1 MAENFDKFSISIDA
15 DVSSLQSSLKAAE
28 NTLAQFESAL
38 KKATSIGEINYLNKN
53 IANLN
58 TTITGLKQQA
68 SQLGKPIG
76 DASQSLINFSRIA
89 QDAPYGIM
97 GIANNLNPMVES
109 FQRLAK
115 TEGGT
120 KKALEA
126 MISGLAGPA
135 GIGVAIGVVSSL
147 AVTFSKQISEFFK
160 GPTNELEKFR
170 DELNKVAEEIYK
182 LIGQEQTKRTKGILL
197 VEIIAGGNKT
207 QQQEALK
214 QLKKLYGD
222 SKAIQDAKLGADK
235 AFYTTLV
242 NQAAMQ
248 NSAVANEKNNAAQL
262 DKLYAEQIQN
272 DKKRNAELEKL
283 DKGQGLGFFKAG
295 KNAYQNRIDELKLAV
310 NTQYDILG
318 KEIEKDIAKLEART
332 FKALSEIT
340 LIPTPETLKKGKAK
354 AKEKK
359 IVSPVKLIS
368 DGVYDASLETQ
379 AREQLSK
386 TPFVSKIP
394 EAANI
399 GTGTLFGMFDENL
412 NGKIRT
418 TKNELSDFLKQTKEG
433 FAQANLEANQFANQM
448 ASGVTNSLQSAF
460 DALMKGENVFEALS
474 NSVLQFAADLGF
486 AIIKAQLLAYIQ
498 AGLAVSGTGLAG
510 AAAGGGG
517 IMNLLMNLLGLGVTK
532 NAVGGITNGPSLGL
546 IGEAGPEAIMPLSKL
561 SSFLNTSFN
570 AGAMSGSSAG
580 SGGQFVLRGQDL
592 LLAVNRSQKAS
603 NIKGQSISLA

>member
-58 TTITGLKQQA
+58 TTISNLKQQA
-68 SQLGKPIG
+68 NQLGRPIG

-120 KKALEA
+120 KKALSA
-126 MISGLAGPA
+126 MIDGLSGPA
-135 GIGVAIGVVSSL
+135 GLGVVIGIVSSL
-147 AVTFSKQISEFFK
+147 AVVFQKQISEAFTGSADK
-160 GPTNELEKFR
+160 VKELR
-170 DELNKVAEEIYK
+170 DELKKLNDDIYK
-182 LIGQEQTKRTKGILL
+182 ITGAAQTSQILGGTL
-197 VEIIAGGNKT
+197 ANIISDKSIDTNTRKN
-207 QQQEALK
+207 ALK
-214 QLKKLYGD
+214 ELKKQY
-222 SKAIQDAKLGADK
+222 SENKEIQDLDVKNLDT
-235 AFYTTLV
+235 YTASYL
-242 NQAAMQ
+242 NSINNLAAVQ
-248 NSAVANEKNNAAQL
+248 KDAIGKEKNYIDALSAANAAYKKL
-262 DKLYAEQIQN
+262 IDERDKLKDQQLATTKQ
-272 DKKRNAELEKL
+272 LEMGVTTESLRAKIDAQYVKPL
-283 DKGQGLGFFKAG
+283 KEATEKI
-295 KNAYQNRIDELKLAV
+295 KNANDALTRTITDVLKF
-310 NTQYDILG
+310 NTPDKVI
-318 KEIEKDIAKLEART
+318 KVK
-332 FKALSEIT
+332 
-340 LIPTPETLKKGKAK
+340 
-354 AKEKK
+354 KEKK
-359 IVSPVKLIS
+359 IKSPVEQIS

-433 FAQANLEANQFANQM
+433 FAQANMEANQFANQM

>member
-68 SQLGKPIG
+68 NQLGKPLG

-109 FQRLAK
+109 FQRLAQ

-120 KKALEA
+120 KKALQA
-126 MISGLAGPA
+126 MVSGLIGPA

-147 AVTFSKQISEFFK
+147 AVTFSKEISEFFK
-160 GPTNELEKFR
+160 GPTSELEKFR
-170 DELNKVAEEIYK
+170 DELNKVAQEIYK

-197 VEIIAGGNKT
+197 VELITGGNKT

-242 NQAAMQ
+242 NQAAIQ
-248 NSAVANEKNNAAQL
+248 SGAVATEKNNAAQL

-272 DKKRNAELEKL
+272 EQKRNAELQKL

-295 KNAYQNRIDELKLAV
+295 KGAYQNRIDELKLEV

-318 KEIEKDIAKLEART
+318 KEIEKNISNLQART
-332 FKALSEIT
+332 YKALQNIT
-340 LIPTPETLKKGKAK
+340 LLPSPD
-354 AKEKK
+354 K
-359 IVSPVKLIS
+359 IVKPKKEPKIKSPVKLIS

-379 AREQLSK
+379 AREQLSNLEIQNK
-386 TPFVSKIP
+386 FP
-394 EAANI
+394 EAARNV
-399 GTGTLFGMFDENL
+399 GVGGGSLFGMFDENL

-418 TKNELSDFLKQTKEG
+418 TKNELTDFLRQTKEG
-433 FAQANLEANQFANQM
+433 FAQANMEANQFANQM

-517 IMNLLMNLLGLGVTK
+517 ILNTLMNLLGLGVTK
-532 NAVGGITNGPSLGL
+532 NAKGGITNGPSLGL

-570 AGAMSGSSAG
+570 AGAMSSGVTSN
-580 SGGQFVLRGQDL
+580 GGQFVLRGQDL

>member
-58 TTITGLKQQA
+58 TTISNLKQQA
-68 SQLGKPIG
+68 NQLGRPIG

-120 KKALEA
+120 KKALSA
-126 MISGLAGPA
+126 MIDGLSGPA
-135 GIGVAIGVVSSL
+135 GLGVVIGIVSSL
-147 AVTFSKQISEFFK
+147 AVVFQKQISEAFTGSADK
-160 GPTNELEKFR
+160 VKELR
-170 DELNKVAEEIYK
+170 DELKKLNDDIYK
-182 LIGQEQTKRTKGILL
+182 ITGAAQTSQILGGTL
-197 VEIIAGGNKT
+197 ANIISDKSIDTNTRKN
-207 QQQEALK
+207 ALK
-214 QLKKLYGD
+214 ELKKQY
-222 SKAIQDAKLGADK
+222 SENKEIQDLDVKNLDT
-235 AFYTTLV
+235 YTASYL
-242 NQAAMQ
+242 NSINNLAAVQ
-248 NSAVANEKNNAAQL
+248 KDAIGKEKNYIDALSAANAAYKKL
-262 DKLYAEQIQN
+262 IDERDKLKDQQLATTKQ
-272 DKKRNAELEKL
+272 LEMGVTTESLRAKIDAQYVKPL
-283 DKGQGLGFFKAG
+283 KEATEKI
-295 KNAYQNRIDELKLAV
+295 KNANDALTRTIKDVLKF
-310 NTQYDILG
+310 NTPDKVI
-318 KEIEKDIAKLEART
+318 KVK
-332 FKALSEIT
+332 
-340 LIPTPETLKKGKAK
+340 
-354 AKEKK
+354 KEKK
-359 IVSPVKLIS
+359 IKSPVEQIS
-368 DGVYDASLETQ
+368 DGVYDASLETE

-433 FAQANLEANQFANQM
+433 FAQANMEANQFANQM

-486 AIIKAQLLAYIQ
+486 AIIRAQLLAYIQ
-498 AGLAVSGTGLAG
+498 AGLATSGTGLAG

-517 IMNLLMNLLGLGVTK
+517 ILNMLMNLLGLGVTK
-532 NAVGGITNGPSLGL
+532 NAKGGITNGPSLGL

-592 LLAVNRSQKAS
+592 LLSVNRSQKAS

>member
-58 TTITGLKQQA
+58 TTISNLKQQA
-68 SQLGKPIG
+68 NQLGKPLG
-76 DASQSLINFSRIA
+76 DASQSLLNFSRIA

-109 FQRLAK
+109 FQRLAQ

-120 KKALEA
+120 KKALQA
-126 MISGLAGPA
+126 MVSGLMGPA

-147 AVTFSKQISEFFK
+147 AVTFSKEISEFFK
-160 GPTNELEKFR
+160 GPTSELEKFR
-170 DELNKVAEEIYK
+170 DELNKVAQEIYK

-197 VEIIAGGNKT
+197 VELITGGNKT
-207 QQQEALK
+207 QQEEALK

-242 NQAAMQ
+242 NQAAIQ
-248 NSAVANEKNNAAQL
+248 SGAVATEKNNAAQL

-272 DKKRNAELEKL
+272 EQKRNAELQKL
-283 DKGQGLGFFKAG
+283 DKGEGLGFFKAG
-295 KNAYQNRIDELKLAV
+295 KGAYQKRIDELKLEV

-318 KEIEKDIAKLEART
+318 KEIEKNIANLEART
-332 FKALSEIT
+332 FKALQNIT
-340 LIPTPETLKKGKAK
+340 LLPSPD
-354 AKEKK
+354 K
-359 IVSPVKLIS
+359 IVKPKKEPKIKSPVKLIS
-368 DGVYDASLETQ
+368 DGVYDASLEEQ

-386 TPFVSKIP
+386 TPFISKIP

-399 GTGTLFGMFDENL
+399 GSGSLFGMFDENL

-433 FAQANLEANQFANQM
+433 FAQANMEANQFANQM

-486 AIIKAQLLAYIQ
+486 AIIRAQLLAYIQ
-498 AGLAVSGTGLAG
+498 AGLATSGTGLAG

-517 IMNLLMNLLGLGVTK
+517 ILNMLMNLLGLGVTK
-532 NAVGGITNGPSLGL
+532 NAKGGITNGPSLGL
-546 IGEAGPEAIMPLSKL
+546 IGEAGHEAIMPLSKL

>member
-68 SQLGKPIG
+68 NQLGKPLG

-89 QDAPYGIM
+89 QDAPYGII

-109 FQRLAK
+109 FQRLAQ

-120 KKALEA
+120 KKALQA
-126 MISGLAGPA
+126 MVAGLMGPA
-135 GIGVAIGVVSSL
+135 GVGVAIGVVSSL
-147 AVTFSKQISEFFK
+147 AVTFSKEIAEFFK
-160 GPTNELEKFR
+160 GPTSELEKFR
-170 DELNKVAEEIYK
+170 DELNKVAQEIYK

-197 VEIIAGGNKT
+197 VELITGGNET

-242 NQAAMQ
+242 NQAAIQ
-248 NSAVANEKNNAAQL
+248 SGAVATEKNNAAQL

-272 DKKRNAELEKL
+272 NQKRNAELQKL
-283 DKGQGLGFFKAG
+283 DKGEGLGFFKAG
-295 KNAYQNRIDELKLAV
+295 KGAYQKRIDELKLQV

-332 FKALSEIT
+332 FKALQKIT
-340 LIPTPETLKKGKAK
+340 LLPSPDKIVKPK
-354 AKEKK
+354 KEKK

-368 DGVYDASLETQ
+368 DGVYDASLETE

-433 FAQANLEANQFANQM
+433 FAQANMEANQFASQM

>member
-120 KKALEA
+120 KKALQA
-126 MISGLAGPA
+126 MVAGLMGPA

-147 AVTFSKQISEFFK
+147 AVTFSKEISEFFK
-160 GPTNELEKFR
+160 GPTGELEKFR
-170 DELNKVAEEIYK
+170 NELNKVAQEIYN

-197 VEIIAGGNKT
+197 VELITGGDKT

-242 NQAAMQ
+242 NQAAIQ
-248 NSAVANEKNNAAQL
+248 SGAVATEKNNAAQL

-272 DKKRNAELEKL
+272 NQKRNAELQKL
-283 DKGQGLGFFKAG
+283 DKGEGLGFFKAG
-295 KNAYQNRIDELKLAV
+295 KGAYQNRIDELKLAV

-332 FKALSEIT
+332 FKALQKIT
-340 LIPTPETLKKGKAK
+340 LLPSPDKIIKPKKEAK
-354 AKEKK
+354 IK
-359 IVSPVKLIS
+359 SPVKLIS
-368 DGVYDASLETQ
+368 DGVYDQSLETQ

-399 GTGTLFGMFDENL
+399 GSGTLFGMFDENL

-418 TKNELSDFLKQTKEG
+418 TKNELTDFLRQTKEG
-433 FAQANLEANQFANQM
+433 FAQANMEANQFANQM

-460 DALMKGENVFEALS
+460 DALIKGENVFEALS

-486 AIIKAQLLAYIQ
+486 AIIRAQLLAYIQ

-517 IMNLLMNLLGLGVTK
+517 ILNTLMNLLGLGVTK
-532 NAVGGITNGPSLGL
+532 NAKGGITNGPSLGL

-570 AGAMSGSSAG
+570 AGAMSSGVTSN
-580 SGGQFVLRGQDL
+580 GGQFVLRGQDL

>member
-58 TTITGLKQQA
+58 TTISNLKQQA
-68 SQLGKPIG
+68 NQLGKPLG

-109 FQRLAK
+109 FQRLAQ

-120 KKALEA
+120 KKALQA
-126 MISGLAGPA
+126 MVSGLMGPA

-147 AVTFSKQISEFFK
+147 AVTFSKEISEFFK
-160 GPTNELEKFR
+160 GPTSELEKFR
-170 DELNKVAEEIYK
+170 DELNKVAQEIYK

-197 VEIIAGGNKT
+197 VELITGGNKT
-207 QQQEALK
+207 QQEEALK

-242 NQAAMQ
+242 NQAAIQ
-248 NSAVANEKNNAAQL
+248 SGAVATEKNNAAQL

-272 DKKRNAELEKL
+272 EQKRNAELQKL
-283 DKGQGLGFFKAG
+283 DKGEGLGFFKAG
-295 KNAYQNRIDELKLAV
+295 KGAYQKRIDELKLEV

-318 KEIEKDIAKLEART
+318 KEIEKNIANLEART
-332 FKALSEIT
+332 FKALQNIT
-340 LIPTPETLKKGKAK
+340 LLPSPD
-354 AKEKK
+354 K
-359 IVSPVKLIS
+359 IVKPKKEPKIKSPVKLIS
-368 DGVYDASLETQ
+368 DGVYDASLEEQ

-386 TPFVSKIP
+386 TPFISKIP

-399 GTGTLFGMFDENL
+399 GSGSLFGMFDENL

-433 FAQANLEANQFANQM
+433 FAQANMEANQFANQM

-486 AIIKAQLLAYIQ
+486 AIIRAQLLAYIQ
-498 AGLAVSGTGLAG
+498 AGLATSGTGLAG

-517 IMNLLMNLLGLGVTK
+517 ILNMLMNLLGLGVTK
-532 NAVGGITNGPSLGL
+532 NAKGGITNGPSLGL
-546 IGEAGPEAIMPLSKL
+546 IGEAGHEAIMPLSKL

>member
-38 KKATSIGEINYLNKN
+38 KKATSIGEINYLSKN

-58 TTITGLKQQA
+58 TTITQLKQQTN
-68 SQLGKPIG
+68 QLGKPLG

-109 FQRLAK
+109 FQRLAQ

-120 KKALEA
+120 KKALQA
-126 MISGLAGPA
+126 MVSGLMGPA
-135 GIGVAIGVVSSL
+135 GVGVAIGLVSSL
-147 AVTFSKQISEFFK
+147 AVTFSKEIAEFFK
-160 GPTNELEKFR
+160 GPTGELEKFR
-170 DELNKVAEEIYK
+170 DELNKVAQEIYK

-197 VEIIAGGNKT
+197 VELITGGTKT

-248 NSAVANEKNNAAQL
+248 SSAVATEKNNTAQL
-262 DKLYAEQIQN
+262 DKLYEEQIKN
-272 DKKRNAELEKL
+272 NKKRNDALSLVTGPKKMIEYGHSHIRSVEY
-283 DKGQGLGFFKAG
+283 Q
-295 KNAYQNRIDELKLAV
+295 KNLINKE
-310 NTQYDILG
+310 YDILG
-318 KEIEKDIAKLEART
+318 NSIKKNISKLEADT
-332 FKALSEIT
+332 FKQLAKIT
-340 LIPTPETLKKGKAK
+340 ILPSPDKILKPK
-354 AKEKK
+354 KEKK
-359 IVSPVKLIS
+359 IKSPVKLIS

-386 TPFVSKIP
+386 TPFVSNIP

-399 GTGTLFGMFDENL
+399 GNGTLFGMFDEQMI
-412 NGKIRT
+412 GKIKT
-418 TKNELSDFLKQTKEG
+418 TNNELSNFLKDTKEG
-433 FAQANLEANQFANQM
+433 FAQANNEAYQFANQM

-460 DALMKGENVFEALS
+460 DALIKGENVFEALS

-486 AIIKAQLLAYIQ
+486 AILRAQILAAIQ
-498 AGLAVSGTGLAG
+498 GTIATSGTGAAG

-517 IMNLLMNLLGLGVTK
+517 ILNTIMNLLGLGVTK
-532 NAVGGITNGPSLGL
+532 NAKGGITNGPSLGL

-570 AGAMSGSSAG
+570 AGAMSASATAN
-580 SGGQFVLRGQDL
+580 GGQFVLKGNDLVLALQRSNSSLNLRRGG
-592 LLAVNRSQKAS
+592 
-603 NIKGQSISLA
+603 I

>member
-38 KKATSIGEINYLNKN
+38 KKATSIGEINYLNRN
-53 IANLN
+53 ITNLN
-58 TTITGLKQQA
+58 TTITQLKQQA
-68 SQLGKPIG
+68 NQLGKPIG

-109 FQRLAK
+109 FQRLSK

-120 KKALEA
+120 KKALAA
-126 MISGLAGPA
+126 MIDGLSGPA
-135 GIGVAIGVVSSL
+135 GLGVVIGIVSSL
-147 AVTFSKQISEFFK
+147 AVVFQKQISEAFTGSADK
-160 GPTNELEKFR
+160 VKELR
-170 DELNKVAEEIYK
+170 DELKKLNDDIYK
-182 LIGQEQTKRTKGILL
+182 ITGAAQATQILGGTL
-197 VEIIAGGNKT
+197 ANIISDKSIDTNTRKN
-207 QQQEALK
+207 ALK
-214 QLKKLYGD
+214 ELKKQYAEN
-222 SKAIQDAKLGADK
+222 KEIQDLDVKNLDT
-235 AFYTTLV
+235 YTASYL
-242 NQAAMQ
+242 NSLNNLAAVQ
-248 NSAVANEKNNAAQL
+248 KDAIGKEKNYIDALSAANTAYKKLIDERDKLKDQQLATTKQLEMGITTESLRAKIDAQYVKPLKEATKDIQNANAAL
-262 DKLYAEQIQN
+262 TRTLTDVLKFNTPDKVI
-272 DKKRNAELEKL
+272 KVK
-283 DKGQGLGFFKAG
+283 
-295 KNAYQNRIDELKLAV
+295 
-310 NTQYDILG
+310 
-318 KEIEKDIAKLEART
+318 
-332 FKALSEIT
+332 
-340 LIPTPETLKKGKAK
+340 
-354 AKEKK
+354 KEKK

-433 FAQANLEANQFANQM
+433 FAQANMEANQFANQM

-517 IMNLLMNLLGLGVTK
+517 ILNTLMNLLGLGVTK

-570 AGAMSGSSAG
+570 AGSMSGG
-580 SGGQFVLRGQDL
+580 STSGGGQFVLRGQDL
-592 LLAVNRSQKAS
+592 LLSVNRSQKAS
-603 NIKGQSISLA
+603 RIKGQSISLG

>member
-28 NTLAQFESAL
+28 NTLVQFESAL

-58 TTITGLKQQA
+58 TTINGLKQQA
-68 SQLGKPIG
+68 NQLGRPIG

-120 KKALEA
+120 KKALQSMVA
-126 MISGLAGPA
+126 GLMGPA

-147 AVTFSKQISEFFK
+147 AVTFSKEISQFFK
-160 GPTNELEKFR
+160 GPADELEKFR
-170 DELNKVAEEIYK
+170 DELNKVAQEIYK
-182 LIGQEQTKRTKGILL
+182 IIGQEQTKRTKGILL
-197 VEIIAGGNKT
+197 VELIVGGTPT

-214 QLKKLYGD
+214 QLKKLYAD
-222 SKAIQDAKLGADK
+222 SKAIQDAKLGSDK

-262 DKLYAEQIQN
+262 DKLYSEQIQN

-283 DKGQGLGFFKAG
+283 DKGEGLGFFKAG
-295 KNAYQNRIDELKLAV
+295 KGAYQNRINELKLEV

-318 KEIEKDIAKLEART
+318 KEIQKNIDKLEANT
-332 FKALSEIT
+332 FKALQKIT
-340 LIPTPETLKKGKAK
+340 LIPSAETLKKGGAK

-359 IVSPVKLIS
+359 IVSPVKQIS
-368 DGVYDASLETQ
+368 DGVYDASLETE
-379 AREQLSK
+379 AREQFSK

-399 GTGTLFGMFDENL
+399 GTGSLFGMFDEQM
-412 NGKIRT
+412 NGKIKT
-418 TKNELSDFLKQTKEG
+418 TGNELTNFLKNTKEG
-433 FAQANLEANQFANQM
+433 FAQANMEANQFASQM
-448 ASGVTNSLQSAF
+448 AGGVTNSLQSAF
-460 DALMKGENVFEALS
+460 DALMNGGNVFEALS

-498 AGLAVSGTGLAG
+498 AGLAVSGTGLGG

-517 IMNLLMNLLGLGVTK
+517 ILNTLMNLLGLGLTK
-532 NAVGGITNGPSLGL
+532 NAKGGVTNGPSLGL

-561 SSFLNTSFN
+561 GSFLNTSFN
-570 AGAMSGSSAG
+570 AGAMSSNST
-580 SGGQFVLRGQDL
+580 SNGGQFVLRGQDL
-592 LLAVNRSQKAS
+592 LLSVNRSQKAS
-603 NIKGQSISLA
+603 RIKGQSISLG

>member
-147 AVTFSKQISEFFK
+147 AVTFSKQIAEFFK
-160 GPTNELEKFR
+160 GPTGELEKFR
-170 DELNKVAEEIYK
+170 DELNKVAQEIYK

-197 VEIIAGGNKT
+197 VELITGGNET

-248 NSAVANEKNNAAQL
+248 SGAVATEKNNAAQL
-262 DKLYAEQIQN
+262 DKLYADQIQN
-272 DKKRNAELEKL
+272 NKKRDEELKKL
-283 DKGQGLGFFKAG
+283 DKGEGLGFFKAG
-295 KNAYQNRIDELKLAV
+295 KGAYQKRIDELKLAV

-332 FKALSEIT
+332 FKALQNIT
-340 LIPTPETLKKGKAK
+340 LLPSPDKVLKPK
-354 AKEKK
+354 KEPK
-359 IVSPVKLIS
+359 IKSPVKLIS
-368 DGVYDASLETQ
+368 DGVYDASLETE

-386 TPFVSKIP
+386 TPFVSNIP
-394 EAANI
+394 QAANI
-399 GTGTLFGMFDENL
+399 GTGTLFGMFDEQMI
-412 NGKIRT
+412 GKIKT
-418 TKNELSDFLKQTKEG
+418 TNNELTNFLKDTKEG
-433 FAQANLEANQFANQM
+433 FAQANNEAYQFANQM

-460 DALMKGENVFEALS
+460 DALIKGENVFEALS

-486 AIIKAQLLAYIQ
+486 AILRAQILAAIQ
-498 AGLAVSGTGLAG
+498 GTIATSGTGLAG

-517 IMNLLMNLLGLGVTK
+517 ILNTIMNLLGLGVTK

-570 AGAMSGSSAG
+570 AGAMSGSATAN
-580 SGGQFVLRGQDL
+580 GGQFVLKGNDLVLALQRSNSSLNLRRGG
-592 LLAVNRSQKAS
+592 
-603 NIKGQSISLA
+603 I

>member
-28 NTLAQFESAL
+28 NTLAQFEAAL

-58 TTITGLKQQA
+58 TTITNLKQQA
-68 SQLGKPIG
+68 NQLGRPIG

-109 FQRLAK
+109 FQRLSK

-120 KKALEA
+120 KKALAA
-126 MISGLAGPA
+126 MIDGLSGPA
-135 GIGVAIGVVSSL
+135 GLGVVIGVVSSL
-147 AVTFSKQISEFFK
+147 AVVFQKQISEAFTGSADK
-160 GPTNELEKFR
+160 VKELR
-170 DELNKVAEEIYK
+170 DELKKLNDDIYK
-182 LIGQEQTKRTKGILL
+182 ITGAAQASQILGGTL
-197 VEIIAGGNKT
+197 ANIISDKSVDTNTRKNAIK
-207 QQQEALK
+207 E
-214 QLKKLYGD
+214 LKKLY
-222 SKAIQDAKLGADK
+222 SENKEIQDLDVKNLDT
-235 AFYTTLV
+235 YTSSYLTSL
-242 NQAAMQ
+242 NNLAAVQ
-248 NSAVANEKNNAAQL
+248 KDAIGKEKNYIEALSAANAAYKKL
-262 DKLYAEQIQN
+262 IDERDKLKDQQLATTKQLEMGITTESLRAKIDAQYVKPLKEATKDIQN
-272 DKKRNAELEKL
+272 ANAALTRTLTDVLKFNTPDKVIKVK
-283 DKGQGLGFFKAG
+283 
-295 KNAYQNRIDELKLAV
+295 
-310 NTQYDILG
+310 
-318 KEIEKDIAKLEART
+318 
-332 FKALSEIT
+332 
-340 LIPTPETLKKGKAK
+340 
-354 AKEKK
+354 KEKK

-368 DGVYDASLETQ
+368 DGVYDASLETE
-379 AREQLSK
+379 AREQFSK
-386 TPFVSKIP
+386 FQIENKFP
-394 EAANI
+394 EAARNVGVGGGSI
-399 GTGTLFGMFDENL
+399 FGMFDENL

-433 FAQANLEANQFANQM
+433 FAQANMEANQFASQM

-486 AIIKAQLLAYIQ
+486 AIIRAQLLAYIQ

-517 IMNLLMNLLGLGVTK
+517 ILNTLMNLLGLGITK
-532 NAVGGITNGPSLGL
+532 NAKGGVTNGPSLGL

-561 SSFLNTSFN
+561 SSFLNTSFQ
-570 AGAMSGSSAG
+570 AGAMSSGNSAN
-580 SGGQFVLRGQDL
+580 GGQFILRGQDL

>member
-58 TTITGLKQQA
+58 TTINGLKQQA
-68 SQLGKPIG
+68 NQLGKPIG

-109 FQRLAK
+109 FQRLAA

-120 KKALEA
+120 KKALQA
-126 MISGLAGPA
+126 MVAGLAGPA
-135 GIGVAIGVVSSL
+135 GIGVAIGIVSSL

-160 GPTNELEKFR
+160 GPTGELEKFR
-170 DELNKVAEEIYK
+170 DELNKVAQEIYK

-197 VEIIAGGNKT
+197 VELITGGNKT

-214 QLKKLYGD
+214 ELKKLYGD

-242 NQAAMQ
+242 NQAAIQ
-248 NSAVANEKNNAAQL
+248 SGAVATEKNNAAQL

-272 DKKRNAELEKL
+272 EQKRNAELQKL
-283 DKGQGLGFFKAG
+283 DKGEGLGFFKAG
-295 KNAYQNRIDELKLAV
+295 KGAYQKRIDELKLEV

-318 KEIEKDIAKLEART
+318 KEIEKNIANLEART
-332 FKALSEIT
+332 FKALQNIT
-340 LIPTPETLKKGKAK
+340 LLPSPD
-354 AKEKK
+354 K
-359 IVSPVKLIS
+359 IVKPKKEPKIKSPVKLIS

-379 AREQLSK
+379 AREQLSNLEIQNK
-386 TPFVSKIP
+386 FP
-394 EAANI
+394 EAARNVGVGGGSI
-399 GTGTLFGMFDENL
+399 FGMFDENL

-418 TKNELSDFLKQTKEG
+418 TKNELTDFLRQTKEG
-433 FAQANLEANQFANQM
+433 FAQANMEANQFASQM

-486 AIIKAQLLAYIQ
+486 AIIRAQLLAYIQ

-510 AAAGGGG
+510 AAAGGSG
-517 IMNLLMNLLGLGVTK
+517 ILNVLMNLLGLGVTK
-532 NAVGGITNGPSLGL
+532 NAKGGITNGPSLGL

>member
-28 NTLAQFESAL
+28 NTLAQFEAAL

-68 SQLGKPIG
+68 NQLGKPIG

-147 AVTFSKQISEFFK
+147 AVTFSKQIAEFFK
-160 GPTNELEKFR
+160 GPTSELEKFR
-170 DELNKVAEEIYK
+170 DELNKVAQEIYK

-197 VEIIAGGNKT
+197 VELITGGNET

-242 NQAAMQ
+242 NQAAIQ
-248 NSAVANEKNNAAQL
+248 SGAVATEKNNAAQL

-272 DKKRNAELEKL
+272 NQKRNAELQKL
-283 DKGQGLGFFKAG
+283 DKGEGLGFFKAG
-295 KNAYQNRIDELKLAV
+295 KGAYQKRIDELKLQV

-332 FKALSEIT
+332 FKALQKIT
-340 LIPTPETLKKGKAK
+340 LLPSPDKIVKPK
-354 AKEKK
+354 KEKK

-368 DGVYDASLETQ
+368 DGVYDASLETE

-399 GTGTLFGMFDENL
+399 GAGSLFGMFDEQMIS
-412 NGKIRT
+412 KIKT
-418 TKNELSDFLKQTKEG
+418 TNNELSKFLKDTKEG
-433 FAQANLEANQFANQM
+433 FAQANMEANQFANQM

-517 IMNLLMNLLGLGVTK
+517 ILNTLMNLLGLGVTK
-532 NAVGGITNGPSLGL
+532 NAKGGITNGPSLGL

-561 SSFLNTSFN
+561 SSFLNTSFQ
-570 AGAMSGSSAG
+570 AGAMSSGNSAN
-580 SGGQFVLRGQDL
+580 GGQFILRGQDL

>member
-58 TTITGLKQQA
+58 TTINSLKQQA
-68 SQLGKPIG
+68 GQLGKPMG

-109 FQRLAK
+109 FQRLAA

-120 KKALEA
+120 KKALQA

-135 GIGVAIGVVSSL
+135 GVGVAIGVVSSL

-160 GPTNELEKFR
+160 GPTDELEKFR
-170 DELNKVAEEIYK
+170 VELNKVAQDIYK
-182 LIGQEQTKRTKGILL
+182 LIGQEQTRRTKGILL
-197 VEIIAGGNKT
+197 VELITGGNPT

-214 QLKKLYGD
+214 QLKKLYAD
-222 SKAIQDAKLGADK
+222 NKAIQDAKLGADK
-235 AFYTTLV
+235 AYYTTLV

-248 NSAVANEKNNAAQL
+248 NSAVANEKNNTAQL
-262 DKLYAEQIQN
+262 DKLYEEQIKN
-272 DKKRNAELEKL
+272 DEKRNAKLAEL
-283 DKGQGLGFFKAG
+283 DKGIGLGFFKAG
-295 KNAYQNRIDELKLAV
+295 KGTYQKRIDELKLEV
-310 NTQYDILG
+310 NKQYDVLG
-318 KEIEKDIAKLEART
+318 KEIEKDIARLESNT
-332 FKALSEIT
+332 FKALSKIT
-340 LIPTPETLKKGKAK
+340 LIPTPETIKKGAAK
-354 AKEKK
+354 PKLKK

-368 DGVYDASLETQ
+368 DGVYDQSLETQ

-399 GTGTLFGMFDENL
+399 GNGTLFGMFDEKM
-412 NGKIRT
+412 NGKINT
-418 TKNELSDFLKQTKEG
+418 TKNELSNFLKDVKDG
-433 FAQANLEANQFANQM
+433 FKQANSEANQFASQM

-486 AIIKAQLLAYIQ
+486 AIIRAQLLAYIQ
-498 AGLAVSGTGLAG
+498 AGIATSGTGVAG

-517 IMNLLMNLLGLGVTK
+517 FLNILMNLLGLGVTK
-532 NAVGGITNGPSLGL
+532 NANGGVTNGPSLGL

-570 AGAMSGSSAG
+570 AGAMSSGNSSN
-580 SGGQFVLRGQDL
+580 GGQFILRGQDL

>member
-58 TTITGLKQQA
+58 TTINSLKQQA
-68 SQLGKPIG
+68 GQLGKPMG

-109 FQRLAK
+109 FQRLAA

-120 KKALEA
+120 KKALQA

-135 GIGVAIGVVSSL
+135 GVGVAIGVVSSL

-160 GPTNELEKFR
+160 GPTDELEKFR
-170 DELNKVAEEIYK
+170 VELNKVAQDIYK
-182 LIGQEQTKRTKGILL
+182 LIGQEQTRRTKGILL
-197 VEIIAGGNKT
+197 VELITGGTPT

-214 QLKKLYGD
+214 QLKKLYAD
-222 SKAIQDAKLGADK
+222 NKAIQDAKLGADK
-235 AFYTTLV
+235 AYYTTLV

-248 NSAVANEKNNAAQL
+248 NSAVANEKNNTAQL
-262 DKLYAEQIQN
+262 DKLYEEQIKN
-272 DKKRNAELEKL
+272 DEKRNAKLAEL
-283 DKGQGLGFFKAG
+283 DKGIGLGFFKAG
-295 KNAYQNRIDELKLAV
+295 KGTYQKRIDELKLEV
-310 NTQYDILG
+310 NKQYDVLG
-318 KEIEKDIAKLEART
+318 KEIEKDIARLQSNT
-332 FKALSEIT
+332 FKALAKIT
-340 LIPTPETLKKGKAK
+340 LIPTPETIKREAAK
-354 AKEKK
+354 PKPKK

-368 DGVYDASLETQ
+368 DGVYDQSLETQ

-399 GTGTLFGMFDENL
+399 GNGTLFGMFDEKM
-412 NGKIRT
+412 NGKINT
-418 TKNELSDFLKQTKEG
+418 TKNELTDFLKQVKDG
-433 FAQANLEANQFANQM
+433 FKQANNEANQFASQM

-460 DALMKGENVFEALS
+460 DALMKGENVFDALS
-474 NSVLQFAADLGF
+474 QSVLQFAADLGF
-486 AIIKAQLLAYIQ
+486 AIIRAQLLAYIQ
-498 AGLAVSGTGLAG
+498 AGIATSGTGLAG

-517 IMNLLMNLLGLGVTK
+517 FLNILMNLLGLGVTK
-532 NAVGGITNGPSLGL
+532 NANGGVTNGPSLGL

-570 AGAMSGSSAG
+570 AGAMSSGNSSN
-580 SGGQFVLRGQDL
+580 GGQFILRGQDL

-603 NIKGQSISLA
+603 NLKGQSISLA

>member
-68 SQLGKPIG
+68 NQLGKPLG

-109 FQRLAK
+109 FQRLAQ

-120 KKALEA
+120 KKALQA
-126 MISGLAGPA
+126 MVSGLMGPA

-147 AVTFSKQISEFFK
+147 AVTFSKEISEFFK
-160 GPTNELEKFR
+160 GPTSELEKFR
-170 DELNKVAEEIYK
+170 DELNKVAQEIYK

-197 VEIIAGGNKT
+197 VELITGGNKT

-242 NQAAMQ
+242 NQAAIQ
-248 NSAVANEKNNAAQL
+248 SGAVATEKNNAAQL

-272 DKKRNAELEKL
+272 EQKRNAELQKL
-283 DKGQGLGFFKAG
+283 DKGEGLGFFKAG
-295 KNAYQNRIDELKLAV
+295 KGAYQKRIDELKLEV

-318 KEIEKDIAKLEART
+318 KEIEKNIANLEART
-332 FKALSEIT
+332 FKALQNIT
-340 LIPTPETLKKGKAK
+340 LLPSPD
-354 AKEKK
+354 K
-359 IVSPVKLIS
+359 IVKPKKEPKIKSPVKLIS
-368 DGVYDASLETQ
+368 DGVYDASLEEQ

-433 FAQANLEANQFANQM
+433 FAQANMEANQFANQM

-486 AIIKAQLLAYIQ
+486 AIIRAQLLAYIQ
-498 AGLAVSGTGLAG
+498 AGLATSGTGLAG

-517 IMNLLMNLLGLGVTK
+517 ILNMLMNLLGLGVTK
-532 NAVGGITNGPSLGL
+532 NAKGGITNGPSLGL

>member
-38 KKATSIGEINYLNKN
+38 KKATSIGEINYLNRN
-53 IANLN
+53 ITNLN
-58 TTITGLKQQA
+58 TTITQLKQQA
-68 SQLGKPIG
+68 NQLGKPIG

-109 FQRLAK
+109 FQRLAQ

-120 KKALEA
+120 KKALQA
-126 MISGLAGPA
+126 MVAGLMGPA
-135 GIGVAIGVVSSL
+135 GVGVAIGVVSSL
-147 AVTFSKQISEFFK
+147 AVTFSKEIAEFFK
-160 GPTNELEKFR
+160 GPTSELEKFR
-170 DELNKVAEEIYK
+170 DELNKVAQEIYK

-197 VEIIAGGNKT
+197 VELITGGNET

-242 NQAAMQ
+242 NQAAIQ
-248 NSAVANEKNNAAQL
+248 SGAVATEKNNAAQL

-272 DKKRNAELEKL
+272 NQKRNAELQKL
-283 DKGQGLGFFKAG
+283 DKGEGLGFFKAG
-295 KNAYQNRIDELKLAV
+295 KGAYQKRIDELKLQV

-332 FKALSEIT
+332 FKALQKIT
-340 LIPTPETLKKGKAK
+340 LLPSPDKIVKPK
-354 AKEKK
+354 KEKK

-368 DGVYDASLETQ
+368 DGVYDASLETE

-399 GTGTLFGMFDENL
+399 GAGSLFGMFDEQMIS
-412 NGKIRT
+412 KIKT
-418 TKNELSDFLKQTKEG
+418 TNNELSKFLKDTKEG
-433 FAQANLEANQFANQM
+433 FAQANMEANQFANQM

-517 IMNLLMNLLGLGVTK
+517 ILNTLMNLLGLGVTK

>member
-147 AVTFSKQISEFFK
+147 AVTFSKQIAEFFK
-160 GPTNELEKFR
+160 GPTDELEKFR
-170 DELNKVAEEIYK
+170 DELNKVAQDIYK
-182 LIGQEQTKRTKGILL
+182 LIGQEQTRRTKGILL
-197 VEIIAGGNKT
+197 VELITGSDPTRQK
-207 QQQEALK
+207 EALK
-214 QLKKLYGD
+214 QLKKLYAD
-222 SKAIQDAKLGADK
+222 NKAIQDAKLGADK
-235 AFYTTLV
+235 AYYTTLV

-262 DKLYAEQIQN
+262 DKLYEEQIKN
-272 DKKRNAELEKL
+272 DEKRNAKLAEL
-283 DKGQGLGFFKAG
+283 DKGIGLGFFKAG
-295 KNAYQNRIDELKLAV
+295 INARQKRIDELKLEV
-310 NTQYDILG
+310 NKQYDVLG
-318 KEIEKDIAKLEART
+318 KEIEKDIARLESNT
-332 FKALSEIT
+332 FKALAKIT
-340 LIPTPETLKKGKAK
+340 LIPTPETIKKGSTK

-359 IVSPVKLIS
+359 IKSPVKLIS
-368 DGVYDASLETQ
+368 DGVYDASLETE

-418 TKNELSDFLKQTKEG
+418 TKNELTDFLKQTKDG
-433 FAQANLEANQFANQM
+433 FAQANNEANQFASQM

-460 DALMKGENVFEALS
+460 DALIKGENVFEALS

-486 AIIKAQLLAYIQ
+486 AIIRAQLLAYIQ

-517 IMNLLMNLLGLGVTK
+517 ILNTLMNLLGLGVTK
-532 NAVGGITNGPSLGL
+532 NAKGGITNGPSLGL

-570 AGAMSGSSAG
+570 AGAMSSGTTG
-580 SGGQFVLRGQDL
+580 NGGQFVLRGQDL

>member
-68 SQLGKPIG
+68 NQLGKPLG

-109 FQRLAK
+109 FQRLAQ

-120 KKALEA
+120 KKALQA
-126 MISGLAGPA
+126 MVSGLMGPA
-135 GIGVAIGVVSSL
+135 GVGVAIGVVSSL
-147 AVTFSKQISEFFK
+147 AVTFSKEIAEFFK
-160 GPTNELEKFR
+160 GPTGELEKFR
-170 DELNKVAEEIYK
+170 DELNKVAQEIYK

-197 VEIIAGGNKT
+197 VELITGGTKT

-214 QLKKLYGD
+214 QLKKLYSD

-248 NSAVANEKNNAAQL
+248 SSAVATEKNNAAQL

-272 DKKRNAELEKL
+272 NKKRDEELKKL
-283 DKGQGLGFFKAG
+283 DKGEGLGFFKAG
-295 KNAYQNRIDELKLAV
+295 KNAYQNRINELKLEV
-310 NTQYDILG
+310 NKQYDILG
-318 KEIEKDIAKLEART
+318 NEIKKNIAKLEADT
-332 FKALSEIT
+332 YKALQNVT
-340 LIPTPETLKKGKAK
+340 LLPSPDKILKPKKEAK
-354 AKEKK
+354 IK
-359 IVSPVKLIS
+359 SPVKLIS

-399 GTGTLFGMFDENL
+399 GGSTLFGMFDEQMI
-412 NGKIRT
+412 GKIKT
-418 TKNELSDFLKQTKEG
+418 TNNELSNFLKDTKEG
-433 FAQANLEANQFANQM
+433 FAQANNEAYQFANQM

-460 DALMKGENVFEALS
+460 DALIKGENVFEALS

-486 AIIKAQLLAYIQ
+486 AILRAQILAAIQ
-498 AGLAVSGTGLAG
+498 GTIATSGTGLAG

-517 IMNLLMNLLGLGVTK
+517 ILNTIMNLLGLGVTK
-532 NAVGGITNGPSLGL
+532 NAKGGITNGPSLGL

-570 AGAMSGSSAG
+570 AGAMSGNAASNN
-580 SGGQFVLRGQDL
+580 GQFV
-592 LLAVNRSQKAS
+592 
-603 NIKGQSISLA
+603 IKGNDLVLALQRSNSSLNLRRGGI

>member
-15 DVSSLQSSLKAAE
+15 DVSSLQSSIKAAE
-28 NTLAQFESAL
+28 NTLVQFENAL
-38 KKATSIGEINYLNKN
+38 KKATSIGEINYLTKN

-58 TTITGLKQQA
+58 TTITSLKQQT
-68 SQLGKPIG
+68 SQLGKPLG

-109 FQRLAK
+109 FQRLSA

-120 KKALEA
+120 KKALQA
-126 MISGLAGPA
+126 MVAGLMGPA
-135 GIGVAIGVVSSL
+135 GVGVAIGIVSSL
-147 AVTFSKQISEFFK
+147 AVTFSKEIAAFFK
-160 GPTNELEKFR
+160 GPTGELEKFR
-170 DELNKVAEEIYK
+170 SELNKVAEEIYK

-197 VEIIAGGNKT
+197 VELITGGTKT

-248 NSAVANEKNNAAQL
+248 SGAVATEKNNAAQL

-272 DKKRNAELEKL
+272 NQKRNAELQKL
-283 DKGQGLGFFKAG
+283 DKGEGLGFFKAG
-295 KNAYQNRIDELKLAV
+295 KNAYQNRINELKLAV

-332 FKALSEIT
+332 FKALQDVT
-340 LIPTPETLKKGKAK
+340 LLPSPD
-354 AKEKK
+354 K
-359 IVSPVKLIS
+359 IVKPKKEPKIKSPVKLIS
-368 DGVYDASLETQ
+368 DGVYDQSLETQ

-399 GTGTLFGMFDENL
+399 GTGSLFGMFDEQMIT
-412 NGKIRT
+412 KIKT
-418 TKNELSDFLKQTKEG
+418 TNNELSNFFKDTKEG
-433 FAQANLEANQFANQM
+433 FQQANQAASQFSENM
-448 ASGVTNSLQSAF
+448 AGGITNTLQGAF
-460 DALMKGENVFEALS
+460 DALMKGESVFEALS
-474 NSVLQFAADLGF
+474 QSVLKFAEDIVF
-486 AIIKAQLLAYIQ
+486 AIIKAQLLAAIQ
-498 AGLAVSGTGLAG
+498 GTIATSGTGLAG

-517 IMNLLMNLLGLGVTK
+517 IFNTLMNLLGLGVTK
-532 NAVGGITNGPSLGL
+532 NAKGGITNGPSLGL

-570 AGAMSGSSAG
+570 AGAMSGNGAANS
-580 SGGQFVLRGQDL
+580 GQFV
-592 LLAVNRSQKAS
+592 
-603 NIKGQSISLA
+603 IKGNDLVLALQRSNSSLNLRRGGI

>member
-28 NTLAQFESAL
+28 NTLAQFEAAL

-58 TTITGLKQQA
+58 TTITNLKQQA
-68 SQLGKPIG
+68 NQLGKPIG

-147 AVTFSKQISEFFK
+147 AVTFSKQIAEFFK
-160 GPTNELEKFR
+160 GPTSELEKFR
-170 DELNKVAEEIYK
+170 DELNKVAQEIYK

-197 VEIIAGGNKT
+197 VELITGGNET

-242 NQAAMQ
+242 NQAAIQ
-248 NSAVANEKNNAAQL
+248 SGAVATEKNNAAQL

-272 DKKRNAELEKL
+272 NQKRNAELQKL
-283 DKGQGLGFFKAG
+283 DKGEGLGFFKAG
-295 KNAYQNRIDELKLAV
+295 KGAYQKRIDELKLQV

-332 FKALSEIT
+332 FKALQKIT
-340 LIPTPETLKKGKAK
+340 LLPSPDKIVKPK
-354 AKEKK
+354 KEKK

-368 DGVYDASLETQ
+368 DGVYDASLETE

-399 GTGTLFGMFDENL
+399 GAGSLFGMFDEQIIS
-412 NGKIRT
+412 KIKT
-418 TKNELSDFLKQTKEG
+418 TNNELSKFLKDTKEG
-433 FAQANLEANQFANQM
+433 FAQANMEANQFANQM

-517 IMNLLMNLLGLGVTK
+517 ILNTLMNLLGLGVTK
-532 NAVGGITNGPSLGL
+532 NAKGGITNGPSLGL

-561 SSFLNTSFN
+561 SSFLNTSFQ
-570 AGAMSGSSAG
+570 AGAMSSGNSAN
-580 SGGQFVLRGQDL
+580 GGQFILRGQDL

>member
-147 AVTFSKQISEFFK
+147 AVTFSKQIAEFFK
-160 GPTNELEKFR
+160 GPTDELEKFR

-182 LIGQEQTKRTKGILL
+182 LIGQEQTKRTKGIFLAEL
-197 VEIIAGGNKT
+197 ITGSDPT
-207 QQQEALK
+207 QQKEALK
-214 QLKKLYGD
+214 QLKKLYSD
-222 SKAIQDAKLGADK
+222 NKAIQDAKLGADK

-272 DKKRNAELEKL
+272 DKKRNAELDKL

-295 KNAYQNRIDELKLAV
+295 KGAYQNRINELKLEV
-310 NTQYDILG
+310 NTQYDLLG
-318 KEIEKDIAKLEART
+318 KEIENNISKLEART
-332 FKALSEIT
+332 FKALSKIT
-340 LIPTPETLKKGKAK
+340 LIPTPETLKKGSAK
-354 AKEKK
+354 AKGKK

-368 DGVYDASLETQ
+368 DGVYDASLETE

-399 GTGTLFGMFDENL
+399 GNGTLFGMFDENL

-418 TKNELSDFLKQTKEG
+418 TKNELTDFLKQTKDG
-433 FAQANLEANQFANQM
+433 FAQANNEANQFASQM

-460 DALMKGENVFEALS
+460 DALIKGENVFEALS

-486 AIIKAQLLAYIQ
+486 AIIRAQLLAYIQ
-498 AGLAVSGTGLAG
+498 AGLATSGTGLAG

-517 IMNLLMNLLGLGVTK
+517 ILNKLMNLLGLGITK
-532 NAVGGITNGPSLGL
+532 NAKGGITNGPSLGL

-570 AGAMSGSSAG
+570 AGAMSSGATSN
-580 SGGQFVLRGQDL
+580 GGQFVLRGQDL

>member
-38 KKATSIGEINYLNKN
+38 KKATSIGEINYLNRN
-53 IANLN
+53 ITNLN
-58 TTITGLKQQA
+58 TTITQLKQQA
-68 SQLGKPIG
+68 NQLGKPIG

-109 FQRLAK
+109 FQRLAQ

-120 KKALEA
+120 KKALQA
-126 MISGLAGPA
+126 MVAGLMGPA
-135 GIGVAIGVVSSL
+135 GVGVAIGVVSSL
-147 AVTFSKQISEFFK
+147 AVTFSKEIAEFFK
-160 GPTNELEKFR
+160 GPTSELEKFR
-170 DELNKVAEEIYK
+170 DELNKVAQEIYK

-197 VEIIAGGNKT
+197 VELITGGNET

-242 NQAAMQ
+242 NQAAIQ
-248 NSAVANEKNNAAQL
+248 SGAVATEKNNAAQL

-272 DKKRNAELEKL
+272 NQKRNAELQKL
-283 DKGQGLGFFKAG
+283 DKGEGLGFFKAG
-295 KNAYQNRIDELKLAV
+295 KGAYQKRIDELKLQV

-332 FKALSEIT
+332 FKALQKIT
-340 LIPTPETLKKGKAK
+340 LLPSPDKIVKPK
-354 AKEKK
+354 KEKK

-368 DGVYDASLETQ
+368 DGVYDASLETE

-399 GTGTLFGMFDENL
+399 GAGSLFGMFDEQMIS
-412 NGKIRT
+412 KIKT
-418 TKNELSDFLKQTKEG
+418 TNNELSKFLKDTKEG
-433 FAQANLEANQFANQM
+433 FAQANMEANQFANQM

-517 IMNLLMNLLGLGVTK
+517 ILNTLMNLLGLGVTK

-570 AGAMSGSSAG
+570 AGSMSGG
-580 SGGQFVLRGQDL
+580 STSGGGQFVLRGQDL
-592 LLAVNRSQKAS
+592 LLSVNRSQKAS
-603 NIKGQSISLA
+603 RIKGQSISLG

>member
-68 SQLGKPIG
+68 NQLGKPLG

-109 FQRLAK
+109 FQRLAQ

-120 KKALEA
+120 KKALQA
-126 MISGLAGPA
+126 MVSGLMGPA

-147 AVTFSKQISEFFK
+147 AVTFSKEISEFFK
-160 GPTNELEKFR
+160 GPTSELEKFR
-170 DELNKVAEEIYK
+170 DELNKVAQEIYK

-197 VEIIAGGNKT
+197 VELITGGNKT
-207 QQQEALK
+207 QQEEALK

-242 NQAAMQ
+242 NQAAIQ
-248 NSAVANEKNNAAQL
+248 SGAVATEKNNAAQL

-272 DKKRNAELEKL
+272 EQKRNAKLQKL
-283 DKGQGLGFFKAG
+283 DKGEGLGFFKAG
-295 KNAYQNRIDELKLAV
+295 KGAYQKRIDELKLEV

-318 KEIEKDIAKLEART
+318 KEIEKNIANLEART
-332 FKALSEIT
+332 FKALQNIT
-340 LIPTPETLKKGKAK
+340 LLPSPD
-354 AKEKK
+354 K
-359 IVSPVKLIS
+359 IVKPKKEPKIKSPVKLIS

-379 AREQLSK
+379 AREQLSNLEIQNK
-386 TPFVSKIP
+386 FP
-394 EAANI
+394 EAARNVGVGGGSI
-399 GTGTLFGMFDENL
+399 FGMFDENL

-418 TKNELSDFLKQTKEG
+418 TKNELTDFLRQTKEG
-433 FAQANLEANQFANQM
+433 FAQANMEANQFANQM

-486 AIIKAQLLAYIQ
+486 AIIRAQLLAYIQ

-517 IMNLLMNLLGLGVTK
+517 ILNVLMNLLGLGVTK
-532 NAVGGITNGPSLGL
+532 NAKGGITNGPSLGL

-570 AGAMSGSSAG
+570 AGAMSSGSSG

>member
-28 NTLAQFESAL
+28 NTLAQFEAAL
-38 KKATSIGEINYLNKN
+38 KKATSIGEINYLNRN
-53 IANLN
+53 IDNLN
-58 TTITGLKQQA
+58 NTINGLRQQA
-68 SQLGKPIG
+68 NQLGRPMG
-76 DASQSLINFSRIA
+76 DATQSLVNFSRIA
-89 QDAPYGIM
+89 QDAPYGIQ

-109 FQRLAK
+109 FQRLAE

-120 KKALEA
+120 KAALEA

-135 GIGVAIGVVSSL
+135 GVGVAIGLVSSL
-147 AVTFSKQISEFFK
+147 AVTFSKEIEEFFK
-160 GPTNELEKFR
+160 GPTGQLEKFR
-170 DELNKVAEEIYK
+170 EELNKVAQEIYK

-197 VEIIAGGNKT
+197 VELITGGNQT

-248 NSAVANEKNNAAQL
+248 NSAVATEKNNAAQL
-262 DKLYAEQIQN
+262 DKLYADQIQN
-272 DKKRNAELEKL
+272 NQKRNAELQKL
-283 DKGQGLGFFKAG
+283 DKGEGLGFFKAG
-295 KNAYQNRIDELKLAV
+295 KGAIQNRIDELKLEV
-310 NTQYDILG
+310 NKQYDVLG
-318 KEIEKDIAKLEART
+318 NEIQKNIDKLEART
-332 FKALSEIT
+332 YKELQKIT
-340 LIPTPETLKKGKAK
+340 LLPSPD
-354 AKEKK
+354 K
-359 IVSPVKLIS
+359 IVKPKKEAKIKSPVKLIS

-399 GTGTLFGMFDENL
+399 GAGSLFGMFDEQMIS
-412 NGKIRT
+412 KIKT
-418 TKNELSDFLKQTKEG
+418 TNNELSKFLKDTKEG
-433 FAQANLEANQFANQM
+433 FAQANMEANQFANQM

-517 IMNLLMNLLGLGVTK
+517 ILNTLMNLLGLGVTK
-532 NAVGGITNGPSLGL
+532 NAKGGITNGPSLGL

-561 SSFLNTSFN
+561 SSFLNTSFQ
-570 AGAMSGSSAG
+570 AGAMSSGNSAN
-580 SGGQFVLRGQDL
+580 GGQFVLRGQDL
-592 LLAVNRSQKAS
+592 GLLGFRDF
-603 NIKGQSISLA
+603 

>member
-28 NTLAQFESAL
+28 NTLAQFEAAL

-68 SQLGKPIG
+68 NQLGKPLG

-109 FQRLAK
+109 FQRLAQ

-120 KKALEA
+120 KKALQA
-126 MISGLAGPA
+126 MVAGLMGPA
-135 GIGVAIGVVSSL
+135 GVGVAIGVVSSL
-147 AVTFSKQISEFFK
+147 AVTFSKEIAEFFK
-160 GPTNELEKFR
+160 GPTSELEKFR
-170 DELNKVAEEIYK
+170 DELNKVAQEIYK

-197 VEIIAGGNKT
+197 VELITGGNET

-242 NQAAMQ
+242 NQAAIQ
-248 NSAVANEKNNAAQL
+248 SGAVATEKNNAAQL

-272 DKKRNAELEKL
+272 NQKRNAELQKL
-283 DKGQGLGFFKAG
+283 DKGEGLGFFKAG
-295 KNAYQNRIDELKLAV
+295 KGAYQKRIDELKLQV

-332 FKALSEIT
+332 FKALQKIT
-340 LIPTPETLKKGKAK
+340 LLPSPDKIVKPK
-354 AKEKK
+354 KEKK

-368 DGVYDASLETQ
+368 DGVYDASLETE

-399 GTGTLFGMFDENL
+399 GAGSLFGMFDEQMIS
-412 NGKIRT
+412 KIKT
-418 TKNELSDFLKQTKEG
+418 TNNELSKFLKDTKEG
-433 FAQANLEANQFANQM
+433 FAQANMEANQFANQM

-570 AGAMSGSSAG
+570 AGAMSGNSAG

>member
-58 TTITGLKQQA
+58 TTISNLKQQA
-68 SQLGKPIG
+68 NQLGRPIG

-120 KKALEA
+120 KKALSA
-126 MISGLAGPA
+126 MIDGLSGPA
-135 GIGVAIGVVSSL
+135 GLGVVIGIVSSL
-147 AVTFSKQISEFFK
+147 AVVFQKQISEAFTGSADK
-160 GPTNELEKFR
+160 VKELR
-170 DELNKVAEEIYK
+170 DELKKLNDDIYK
-182 LIGQEQTKRTKGILL
+182 ITGAAQTSQILGGTL
-197 VEIIAGGNKT
+197 ANIISDKSIDTNTRKN
-207 QQQEALK
+207 ALK
-214 QLKKLYGD
+214 ELKKQY
-222 SKAIQDAKLGADK
+222 SENKEIQDLDVKNLDT
-235 AFYTTLV
+235 YTASYL
-242 NQAAMQ
+242 NSINNLAAVQ
-248 NSAVANEKNNAAQL
+248 KDAIGKEKNYIDALSAANAAYKKL
-262 DKLYAEQIQN
+262 IDERDKLKDQQLATTKQ
-272 DKKRNAELEKL
+272 LEMGVTTESLRAKIDAQYVKPL
-283 DKGQGLGFFKAG
+283 KEATKDI
-295 KNAYQNRIDELKLAV
+295 KNANDALTRTITDVLKF
-310 NTQYDILG
+310 NTPDKVI
-318 KEIEKDIAKLEART
+318 KVK
-332 FKALSEIT
+332 
-340 LIPTPETLKKGKAK
+340 
-354 AKEKK
+354 KEKK
-359 IVSPVKLIS
+359 IKSPVEQIS

-418 TKNELSDFLKQTKEG
+418 TKNELTDFLRQTKEG
-433 FAQANLEANQFANQM
+433 FAQANMEANQFANQM

-486 AIIKAQLLAYIQ
+486 AIIRAQLLAYIQ
-498 AGLAVSGTGLAG
+498 AGLATSGTGLAG

-517 IMNLLMNLLGLGVTK
+517 ILNMLMNLLGLGVTK
-532 NAVGGITNGPSLGL
+532 NAKGGITNGPSLGL

>member
-58 TTITGLKQQA
+58 TTISNLKQQA
-68 SQLGKPIG
+68 NQLGKPLG

-109 FQRLAK
+109 FQRLAQ

-120 KKALEA
+120 KKALQA
-126 MISGLAGPA
+126 MVSGLMGPA

-147 AVTFSKQISEFFK
+147 AVTFSKEISEFFK
-160 GPTNELEKFR
+160 GPTSELEKFR
-170 DELNKVAEEIYK
+170 DELNKVAQEIYK

-197 VEIIAGGNKT
+197 VELITGGNKT
-207 QQQEALK
+207 QQEEALK

-242 NQAAMQ
+242 NQAAIQ
-248 NSAVANEKNNAAQL
+248 SGAVATEKNNAAQL

-272 DKKRNAELEKL
+272 EQKRNAELQKL
-283 DKGQGLGFFKAG
+283 DKGEGLGFFKAG
-295 KNAYQNRIDELKLAV
+295 KGAYQKRIDELKLEV

-318 KEIEKDIAKLEART
+318 KEIENNIANLEART
-332 FKALSEIT
+332 FKALQNIT
-340 LIPTPETLKKGKAK
+340 LLPSPD
-354 AKEKK
+354 K
-359 IVSPVKLIS
+359 IVKPKKEPKIKSPVKLIS
-368 DGVYDASLETQ
+368 DGVYDASLEEQ

-386 TPFVSKIP
+386 TPFISKIP

-399 GTGTLFGMFDENL
+399 GSGSLFGMFDENL

-433 FAQANLEANQFANQM
+433 FAQANMEANQFANQM

-486 AIIKAQLLAYIQ
+486 AIIRAQLLAYIQ
-498 AGLAVSGTGLAG
+498 AGLATSGTGLAG

-517 IMNLLMNLLGLGVTK
+517 ILNMLMNLLGLGVTK
-532 NAVGGITNGPSLGL
+532 NAKGGITNGPSLGL
-546 IGEAGPEAIMPLSKL
+546 IGEAGHEAIMPLSKL